1 MPKSKLDP
9 KVLEAVIKKTVR
21 KFPEMAGV
29 KPKVRTLTIKDLD
42 ANQRKDKEKALKNKL
57 LIFNTTV
64 STDDGTKLPRWV
76 RVVVTE
82 NGKIVRT
89 TTSR

>member
-21 KFPEMAGV
+21 KFPEVAGV
-29 KPKVRTLTIKDLD
+29 KPKVRALAMKDLD
-42 ANQRKDKEKALKNKL
+42 ANDRKDSEKALQNKL

-64 STDDGTKLPRWV
+64 KTDDGTKLPRWV
-76 RVVVTE
+76 RVVVTPK
-82 NGKIVRT
+82 GRIIKT